1 MRLEFLA
8 KPLFIPRNQKIVSW
22 PVIELT
28 IPRPIGSPFRK
39 QVLIDTGATNTIFPL
54 SLAAQLRIADVEKL
68 PTIQLNAGTGGF
80 KGYLTKVRMR
90 IDHPGSPSSGW
101 DWTGEIVLA
110 NVQTS
115 HYGVLG
121 HIGFLEYFDFE
132 LRSEEEV
139 FFLEDNSRFPGV
151 VRE

>member
-1 MRLEFLA
+1 MRFEFPA
-8 KPLFIPRNQKIVSW
+8 KSLYIPRNQKIVSW
-22 PVIELT
+22 PVVELT
-28 IPRPIGSPFRK
+28 IPRPIGTPFQKR
-39 QVLIDTGATNTIFPL
+39 VLIDTGSTNTIFPI
-54 SLAAQLRIADVEKL
+54 SLAAQLGIADVEKL
-68 PTIQLNAGTGGF
+68 STIQLNSGSGAF
-80 KGYLTKVRMR
+80 KGYLTKARMW

-101 DWTGEIVLA
+101 EWIGEIVLA
-110 NVQTS
+110 NVRTS

-139 FFLEDNSRFPGV
+139 FILGNNSRFPGI